1 MAYLFFQIWA
11 WLLLAFILGLLL
23 GGFFCWLCCRNK
35 KYEYTQQVKSEPVK
49 QTQSFAEPVST
60 PEPVPEVKKPI
71 KKVSFL
77 SEAPADID
85 DLKRIKGVGAVL
97 EKTLN
102 ELGIYQFKQIAAF
115 TRDQVEWVDDSL
127 SFPGRIDREEW
138 IDQAKKLSAGIETE
152 FSKRVDHGDVE
163 Y

>member
-1 MAYLFFQIWA
+1 MAYLFFQTWV

-35 KYEYTQQVKSEPVK
+35 KYEYTQQVKPEPVK
-49 QTQSFAEPVST
+49 QTQSFVEPVST
-60 PEPVPEVKKPI
+60 PQPVPEVKKSI

-115 TRDQVEWVDDSL
+115 TRDEVEWVDDSL

-138 IDQAKKLSAGIETE
+138 IDQAKKLSEGIETE

>member
-1 MAYLFFQIWA
+1 MTYLFFQTWV

-35 KYEYTQQVKSEPVK
+35 KHETSYQTEQEPIKQSQAFVEPAPSSHVAPVVNKPVK
-49 QTQSFAEPVST
+49 T
-60 PEPVPEVKKPI
+60 
-71 KKVSFL
+71 VSFL

-102 ELGIYQFKQIAAF
+102 GLGIYQFKQIAEF
-115 TRDQVEWVDDSL
+115 TRDEVNWVDDSL

-138 IDQAKKLSAGIETE
+138 IEQAKQLSAGIETE